1 MHTGNRDI
9 PCSSVFIR
17 SFVRDVQVRQEPANA
32 DREPPAQVL
41 RRHAAAAA
49 HARRGAG
56 VAAAARRGRRQGG
69 RDGGALKVFMRPEP
83 SELPGQRGPPHG
95 RLRLRQLCVIPAR
108 GNGPVHAGYANS
120 SIAFDDRPNGSYWP
134 IAAITRG
141 IRPIPKSAQFCPG
154 WGASSGEY
162 DCQGRLRM
170 KNFFAGPVVLALFA
184 LTTIPALAQYPARPI
199 HLIVPFPAGGVVD
212 TVGRILGQALTQ

>member
-1 MHTGNRDI
+1 MLAN
-9 PCSSVFIR
+9 
-17 SFVRDVQVRQEPANA
+17 VR
-32 DREPPAQVL
+32 
-41 RRHAAAAA
+41 
-49 HARRGAG
+49 
-56 VAAAARRGRRQGG
+56 
-69 RDGGALKVFMRPEP
+69 FW
-83 SELPGQRGPPHG
+83 S
-95 RLRLRQLCVIPAR
+95 
-108 GNGPVHAGYANS
+108 
-120 SIAFDDRPNGSYWP
+120 

-199 HLIVPFPAGGVVD
+199 HLIVPFPAAGVVD
-212 TVGRILGQALTQ
+212 TVGRVLGQALSQELGQPVIVENKPGADGAIGATSVDTSTP